1 MAEIGDMVTV
11 KKTKMLGKVVRKT
24 ELFGKAEYL
33 IEQLNGK
40 RVKASQ
46 NEIQE

>member
-11 KKTKMLGKVVRKT
+11 KKTKMLGKVVAKS
-24 ELFGKAEYL
+24 EVFGKVNYTV
-33 IEQLNGK
+33 EQLNGK

-46 NEIQE
+46 KEIQE